1 MTKTKEEKKQAR
13 EEKDF
18 KNGVKAIRKEVG
30 LGEDEEVLAFARRHW
45 VELFRD
51 SVLPVTIGLIAL
63 LIAGFRAMGGTFF
76 AMGAQMQNPFDV
88 ANSIISV
95 AVVSLFVFISLAHIR
110 APKKQQKSRQ
120 YLTILAVAL
129 AAVFLF
135 RYMGVR
141 FLIIDPQG
149 HLGQGL
155 DVYNLALLGV
165 GVLGVGYCI
174 YLALEWKNDFLILT
188 NRRVI
193 SWNERFF
200 GKNEF
205 RQVAVEDIQKVSF
218 RTSTYFEHYLKFGA
232 VSVTSA
238 SYGNEVKFDNA
249 SHPQKIEQAISK
261 KLGEVRGQFNP
272 LREVVESTVYGI
284 GQKKPM
290 LTTQLTSKKNL
301 LAEKIS
307 AEKVPPM
314 LRWLLEPNPY
324 IEGEGT
330 KITWRPHR
338 FWLAVMLLKPIALL
352 IIGFALILFLGS
364 LYTINAGFLVLATI
378 ALLLVV
384 FAWSAW
390 VIEDER
396 NEQYI
401 LTPSEIVDIEQKP
414 FGPMAR
420 NSATLDKIQNIEFRA
435 SFIGQIIGYGDVL
448 IETAGAGE
456 PLTFLRLPKPREV
469 VATIEDYKIKH
480 KQREK
485 QRTLNDTVQL
495 LKHYHDIGQPLVQKR
510 HDEIKSEVQAART
523 DIQEQ
528 QQTSQER
535 HEELRNEIE
544 DIKLR
549 IQGFQGQGAQT

>member
-1 MTKTKEEKKQAR
+1 MTKEEKKQAR
-13 EEKDF
+13 EEKNF
-18 KNGVKAIRKEVG
+18 QAGAKTIRKEVTMSE
-30 LGEDEEVLAFARRHW
+30 GEDVLAFARRHW

-51 SVLPVTIGLIAL
+51 SVLPVTIGLMAL
-63 LIAGFRAMGGTFF
+63 LVAVFRAMGGTFF
-76 AMGAQMQNPFDV
+76 AMGAQMQNPFD
-88 ANSIISV
+88 ATNIIISV
-95 AVVSLFVFISLAHIR
+95 VVVSLFAFISLARIR
-110 APKKQQKSRQ
+110 APKKQQKSHQ

-135 RYMGVR
+135 RYGGVK
-141 FLIIDPQG
+141 FFIMDPQG
-149 HLGQGL
+149 AIGQIF
-155 DVYNLALLGV
+155 DTFNIALFGV
-165 GVLGVGYCI
+165 GVLGVAYFL
-174 YLALEWKNDFLILT
+174 YVREEWLNDYLILT

-193 SWNERFF
+193 SWNERIL

-205 RQVAVEDIQKVSF
+205 RQVAVEDIQKVGS
-218 RTSTYFEHYLKFGA
+218 RTSTYFEHYLNFGE

-238 SYGNEVKFDNA
+238 SYGKEVKFEMA
-249 SHPQKIEQAISK
+249 AAPRKIEQAISAK
-261 KLGEVRGQFNP
+261 IGEVRGQFNP
-272 LREVVESTVYGI
+272 LREVVETKVYGQ

-338 FWLAVMLLKPIALL
+338 FWLAVMLMKPISLL

-364 LYTINAGFLVLATI
+364 LYAINAGFLVLATI

-401 LTPSEIVDIEQKP
+401 LTPSEIIDIEQKP

-420 NSATLDKIQNIEFRA
+420 NSATLDKIQNITFRS
-435 SFIGQIIGYGDVL
+435 SFIGQMIGYGDVI

-480 KQREK
+480 KQTEK

-495 LKHYHDIGQPLVQKR
+495 LKHYHDIGQPIFEGR
-510 HDEIKSEVQAART
+510 HNEIKSEVQAVRT

-528 QQTSQER
+528 QNSNQER
-535 HEELRNEIE
+535 HDELRNEIE
-544 DIKLR
+544 DVKVRL
-549 IQGFQGQGAQT
+549 QGLQGQGAQT